1 MYRPKPFEFL
11 KKISFGRIYRQK
23 STYNMKFYHL
33 DEFQTQYNFKTT
45 TILNKYWSDLPIYIF
60 LGRMGIKCVY
70 FF

>member
-1 MYRPKPFEFL
+1 
-11 KKISFGRIYRQK
+11 
-23 STYNMKFYHL
+23 MKFYHL

-45 TILNKYWSDLPIYIF
+45 TILNKYWNDLPIYIF